1 MSNLKERTSQMS
13 RVAKIAGLAVLVTV
27 LLAVGGAFA
36 YDASKQ
42 NQISDGVQIAGI
54 DVGGQ
59 SRDQAKA
66 LIKKTVVAPLMRPVD
81 VKFEGQTYELTPS
94 SLGMKADVNGML
106 DEAIDASRQG
116 GLPTRLVRYATG
128 GTVNK
133 DLPPR
138 IGYSQAKFNDE
149 VQKIADQINRDP
161 VDATITPSPD
171 NVTPTKGVDGIAVDT
186 DRLRSDLEAALQ
198 QGSSRDVTPVVNRV
212 PPKVTTDQL
221 AAKYPTYLT
230 IDRGNFKLTL
240 WKNLKVKKT
249 YDIAVGQSGLETPAG
264 TYTINDKQVNP
275 SWHVPNSAWAGSLA
289 GQVIPP
295 GPADPL
301 VARWMGFYNGAG
313 IHGTNEPSSIGSA
326 ASHGCV
332 RMRVDDVIDLYDRV
346 PLGTPIYI
354 GN

>member
-1 MSNLKERTSQMS
+1 MSNLKERISNMS
-13 RVAKIAGLAVLVTV
+13 RVAKIAVIAVPITV
-27 LLAVGGAFA
+27 LLAVGAAFA

-42 NQISDGVQIAGI
+42 DQISEGVQIAGI

-59 SRDQAKA
+59 SRSQAKA
-66 LIKKTVVAPLMRPVD
+66 LIKKTVVAPLMRPVE
-81 VKFEGQTYELTPS
+81 VKLEGQTYELTPS
-94 SLGMKADVNGML
+94 SLHMKADVNGML
-106 DEAIDASRQG
+106 NEAIDASRQG
-116 GLPTRLVRYATG
+116 GLPSRLVRYATG
-128 GTVNK
+128 GTVNT
-133 DLPPR
+133 DLAPR
-138 IGYSQAKFNDE
+138 IAYSSAMLQQE
-149 VQKIADQINRDP
+149 VKRIAGEINRDP
-161 VDATITPSPD
+161 VDAHIAASPQSLNEEPGQD
-171 NVTPTKGVDGIAVDT
+171 GLKVDEDK
-186 DRLRSDLEAALQ
+186 LHSDLEAALQ
-198 QGSSRDVTPVVNRV
+198 QGNNREVTPVVSRV
-212 PPKVTTDQL
+212 PPSVTEAQL
-221 AAKYPTYLT
+221 ATKYPTYLT

-264 TYTINDKQVNP
+264 TYTIDDKQVDP
-275 SWHVPNSAWAGSLA
+275 SWHVPNSPWAGSLA